1 MYHSSPH
8 SHKNNIEDKPMK
20 YRKLGRTD
28 LEISVIGLGTMT
40 WQKCMQ
46 FPPQKKPLVAPK
58 PL

>member
-28 LEISVIGLGTMT
+28 LEISVIGLGT
-40 WQKCMQ
+40 
-46 FPPQKKPLVAPK
+46 
-58 PL
+58 